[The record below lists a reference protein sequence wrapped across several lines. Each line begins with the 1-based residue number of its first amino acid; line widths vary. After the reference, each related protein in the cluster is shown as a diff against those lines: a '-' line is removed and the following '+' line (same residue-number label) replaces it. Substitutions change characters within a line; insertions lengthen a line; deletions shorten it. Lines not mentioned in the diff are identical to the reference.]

1 MAGKR
6 ALIPLLAACAHV
18 VPVDY
23 AETPRLPAPVA
34 GTYARVVADPPDPA
48 VAALLAGRAWD
59 ASVGGAA
66 AGVALWAADVGCDAP
81 VPRWRAQEAAW
92 AAGYPYPIDDV
103 SCWASAV
110 GAPPPGDL
118 AAWLSTVPATADVGL
133 VRARGANRDVWVA
146 VVGRPTLPL
155 GVLPRVPAAGGR
167 VAISASAGASMTVS
181 DPAGRATVLPLDQ
194 DRIVAVGVPGEW
206 LFEVT
211 DASGV
216 SLARFPVYAGM
227 APPDAPLFPSADDSL
242 DQRLSEVVAAYDLP
256 AWTRDDLL
264 DAAARSMVR
273 DGASPDAV
281 AASLRAQG
289 TRAVWCSA
297 ATRADCLAG
306 LVWSAQGREV
316 LLDRHFTAYGVAE
329 SAADG
334 RVTVAVV
341 LAEP

>member
-1 MAGKR
+1 
-6 ALIPLLAACAHV
+6 LA
-18 VPVDY
+18 
-23 AETPRLPAPVA
+23 
-34 GTYARVVADPPDPA
+34 
-48 VAALLAGRAWD
+48 
-59 ASVGGAA
+59 
-66 AGVALWAADVGCDAP
+66 
-81 VPRWRAQEAAW
+81 
-92 AAGYPYPIDDV
+92 
-103 SCWASAV
+103 
-110 GAPPPGDL
+110 
-118 AAWLSTVPATADVGL
+118 TVPATADLGL

-167 VAISASAGASMTVS
+167 VAIGASSGASLTVS

-194 DRIVAVGVPGEW
+194 DRVVAVGVPGEW

-211 DASGV
+211 DASGA
-216 SLARFPVYAGM
+216 SLARFPVYSGM
-227 APPDAPLFPSADDSL
+227 APPDAPLFPSDDDSL
-242 DQRLSEVVAAYDLP
+242 DQRLAEVVAAYDLP
-256 AWTRDDLL
+256 AWARDDLL

-316 LLDRHFTAYGVAE
+316 LLDRDFTAYGVAE
-329 SAADG
+329 SATDG
-334 RVTVAVV
+334 RVTIAVV
-341 LAEP
+341 LADP

>member
-1 MAGKR
+1 MAGRR
-6 ALIPLLAACAHV
+6 ALIPLLAGCVHPVA
-18 VPVDY
+18 VDY

-48 VAALLAGRAWD
+48 VAALMGGRAWD

-66 AGVALWAADVGCDAP
+66 AGVALWAAEVGCDAR

-92 AAGYPYPIDDV
+92 AAGYPYPVDDV
-103 SCWASAV
+103 MCWASAV
-110 GAPPPGDL
+110 GAPPPADVG
-118 AAWLSTVPATADVGL
+118 AWLATVPATADVGM

-167 VAISASAGASMTVS
+167 VAISASPGASLTVS

-194 DRIVAVGVPGEW
+194 DRVVAVGVPGEW
-206 LFEVT
+206 MFEVR
-211 DASGV
+211 DASGGP
-216 SLARFPVYAGM
+216 LARFPVYSGM
-227 APPDAPLFPSADDSL
+227 APPDAPLFPSDDDSV
-242 DQRLSEVVAAYDLP
+242 DQRLAEVAGAYDLP
-256 AWTRDDLL
+256 AWARDDLL

-273 DGASPDAV
+273 DGASPDVV

-289 TRAVWCSA
+289 SRAVWCAA
-297 ATRADCLAG
+297 ATRADCLSG

-316 LLDRHFTAYGVAE
+316 LLNRDFTAYGVAE
-329 SAADG
+329 SAVDG

-341 LAEP
+341 LGDP